1 MAFEGQGPRR
11 ARSLGEAKGR
21 VNFAKKCSKMGYV
34 LRHQSTPGSRRTG
47 IGPLIVGCWKATDLG
62 DLTCIFM
69 VNFFGEG
76 DVVLMRVL
84 RIVLLKVERSN
95 WSLDLY
101 APIPLALNLTIFI
114 NLQHLTRPS

>member
-1 MAFEGQGPRR
+1 
-11 ARSLGEAKGR
+11 
-21 VNFAKKCSKMGYV
+21 
-34 LRHQSTPGSRRTG
+34 
-47 IGPLIVGCWKATDLG
+47 
-62 DLTCIFM
+62 M

-76 DVVLMRVL
+76 DVVLMHVV

-114 NLQHLTRPS
+114 HLQHLTRLN